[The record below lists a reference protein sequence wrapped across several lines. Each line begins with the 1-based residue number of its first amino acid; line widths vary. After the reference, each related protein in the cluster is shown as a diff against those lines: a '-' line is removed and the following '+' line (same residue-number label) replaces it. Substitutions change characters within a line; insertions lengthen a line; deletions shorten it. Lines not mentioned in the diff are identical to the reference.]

1 MKQIEGVVAKITN
14 LKDGEMLQVSVGET
28 EVLLSRIDG
37 KYYAVGA
44 HCTHYKASLAQ
55 GVLSEH
61 HVVCPWHNAYFNVT
75 TGDQLEPPGLD
86 DLDRYE
92 VRIEGEN
99 VIVSV
104 PEQTTGFRS
113 PAMAQFD
120 PNVDG
125 RTFVILG
132 AGAAGVHAAETL
144 RVAGYQG
151 RIVMITQDD
160 KLPYDRTKLT
170 KDYFIGKTSS
180 EEMPLRSP
188 NFYKEYSIEVLLN
201 KRVERVE
208 TTAKAITFTDSASSS
223 DAGTSGDSL
232 TYDALLVATGGKPRQ
247 LDIPGADL
255 ENIVTLR
262 SFNDTDYILTSIKEK
277 GQAVVIGSSF
287 IGMETAAGLCQHGLQ
302 VTVISPDSVPFKKTL
317 GEEIGKLFQQVHE
330 ENGVCFKFE
339 RKAVQFEGN
348 GKVETVVLDNGDR
361 LKADIVIVGIGV
373 QPVTDFLEGV
383 DLHPKD
389 SSVVVD
395 EYLCAAD
402 GIYAAGDIACYPDWR
417 TSKSIRVEHW
427 RVAAQ
432 QGRIAAHNMAGK
444 AVKFRGL
451 PLFWTMQFKF
461 PLRYI
466 GHAQS
471 WDEIIVDGDLQKQ
484 EFIAFYV
491 QKNKVLA
498 VATSH
503 KDTETAAISELM
515 RLNQMPTVEELR
527 SGIIDLIQKQPEAN
541 NQH

>member
-1 MKQIEGVVAKITN
+1 MKQIEAVVANIN
-14 LKDGEMLQVSVGET
+14 DLNDGEMRQVAVRET
-28 EVLLSRIDG
+28 EILLTRLDG
-37 KYYAVGA
+37 KFHAVGA
-44 HCTHYKASLAQ
+44 HCSHYKAPLAE
-55 GVLSEH
+55 GVLSGH
-61 HVVCPWHNAYFNVT
+61 HVVCPWHNAYFDVT
-75 TGDQLEPPGLD
+75 SGDQLEPPGLD
-86 DLDRYE
+86 SLACYQ

-104 PEQTTGFRS
+104 PEETTGLRS
-113 PAMAQFD
+113 PAMAQFNPD
-120 PNVDG
+120 ADK

-160 KLPYDRTKLT
+160 RLPYDRTKLS

-188 NFYKEYSIEVLLN
+188 DFYKEHAIEVLLN
-201 KRVERVE
+201 KRVEQVQ
-208 TTAKAITFTDSASSS
+208 TTAKAITFTDSASGS
-223 DAGTSGDSL
+223 DAGGSGDSL
-232 TYDALLVATGGKPRQ
+232 NYDALLVATGGKPLQ

-255 ENIVTLR
+255 QNILTLR
-262 SFNDTDYILTSIKEK
+262 SFDDTDRILTLSKQK

-287 IGMETAAGLCQHGLQ
+287 IGMETAAGLSQHGLQ
-302 VTVISPDSVPFKKTL
+302 VTVVSPDSVPFKKTL
-317 GEEIGKLFQQVHE
+317 GEEIGKIFQQVHE
-330 ENGVCFKFE
+330 ENGVSFKLG
-339 RKAVQFEGN
+339 RKAVQFEGSD
-348 GKVETVVLDNGDR
+348 KVEAVILDNGDR

-373 QPVTDFLEGV
+373 EPATDFLEGI
-383 DLHPKD
+383 DLYPKD
-389 SSVVVD
+389 GSVVVD
-395 EYLCAAD
+395 EYLRAAD
-402 GIYAAGDIACYPDWR
+402 GIYAAGDIARYPDWR
-417 TSKSIRVEHW
+417 TSESLRVEHW

-466 GHAQS
+466 GRAES

-491 QKNKVLA
+491 KNNQVLA

-515 RLNQMPTVEELR
+515 RLNQTLTVEELR
-527 SGIIDLIQKQPEAN
+527 RGTVDLIQRQPVNNKQ
-541 NQH
+541 

>member
-1 MKQIEGVVAKITN
+1 MKQIEAVVGNIN
-14 LKDGEMLQVSVGET
+14 DLNDGEMRQVSVGET
-28 EVLLSRIDG
+28 EILLSRIDG

-44 HCTHYKASLAQ
+44 HCTHYKAPLAE
-55 GVLSEH
+55 GVLSGH
-61 HVVCPWHNAYFNVT
+61 HVVCPWHNAYYDVT
-75 TGDQLEPPGLD
+75 TGDQQEPPGLD
-86 DLDRYE
+86 ALACYK

-104 PEQTTGFRS
+104 PEETNGLRS

-144 RVAGYQG
+144 RIAGYQG
-151 RIVMITQDD
+151 RIVMITQDNR
-160 KLPYDRTKLT
+160 LPYDRTKLT
-170 KDYFIGKTSS
+170 KDYFIGKTSA

-188 NFYKEYSIEVLLN
+188 DFFKEHAIEVLLN
-201 KRVERVE
+201 KRVEQVQ
-208 TTAKAITFTDSASSS
+208 TTNKTITFTDS
-223 DAGTSGDSL
+223 DAGTSSDSL

-255 ENIVTLR
+255 QNILTLR
-262 SFNDTDYILTSIKEK
+262 SFNDTDRILTISKQK

-287 IGMETAAGLCQHGLQ
+287 IGMEAAAGLRQHGLE
-302 VTVISPDSVPFKKTL
+302 VTVVSPDSVPFKKIL

-330 ENGVCFKFE
+330 EKGVSFKFE
-339 RKAVQFEGN
+339 RKAVQFEGSD
-348 GKVETVVLDNGDR
+348 KVEAVILDNGDR

-373 QPVTDFLEGV
+373 QPATDFLQGI

-389 SSVVVD
+389 NSVVVD
-395 EYLCAAD
+395 EYLRAGD

-417 TSKSIRVEHW
+417 TNESIRVEHW

-432 QGRIAAHNMAGK
+432 QGRIAAQNMTGK

-451 PLFWTMQFKF
+451 PLFWTMQFDF

-466 GHAQS
+466 GHAES

-484 EFIAFYV
+484 EFIVFYL
-491 QKNKVLA
+491 KNNQVLA

-503 KDTETAAISELM
+503 QDTETAAISELM
-515 RLNQMPTVEELR
+515 RSNQMLTVDELR
-527 SGIIDLIQKQPEAN
+527 RGIVDLIQKGQPEVSSKR
-541 NQH
+541 

>member
-1 MKQIEGVVAKITN
+1 MKQIEAVVANIN
-14 LKDGEMLQVSVGET
+14 DLNDGEMRQVAVGET
-28 EVLLSRIDG
+28 EILLTRLDG
-37 KYYAVGA
+37 KFHAVGA
-44 HCTHYKASLAQ
+44 HCSHYKAPLAD
-55 GVLSEH
+55 GVLSGH
-61 HVVCPWHNAYFNVT
+61 HVVCPWHNAYFDVT
-75 TGDQLEPPGLD
+75 SGDQLEPPGLD
-86 DLDRYE
+86 SLACYQ

-104 PEQTTGFRS
+104 PEETTGLRS
-113 PAMAQFD
+113 PTMAQFNPD
-120 PNVDG
+120 ADG

-132 AGAAGVHAAETL
+132 AGAAGVHAVETL

-160 KLPYDRTKLT
+160 RLPYDRTKLS
-170 KDYFIGKTSS
+170 KDYFIGETSS

-188 NFYKEYSIEVLLN
+188 DFYKEHAIEILLN
-201 KRVERVE
+201 KQVEQVQ
-208 TTAKAITFTDSASSS
+208 TTAKAITFTDSASGS
-223 DAGTSGDSL
+223 DAGASGDSL
-232 TYDALLVATGGKPRQ
+232 NYDALLVATGGKPLQ

-255 ENIVTLR
+255 QNILTLR
-262 SFNDTDYILTSIKEK
+262 SFDDTDRILTLSKQK

-287 IGMETAAGLCQHGLQ
+287 IGMETAAGLSQHGLQ
-302 VTVISPDSVPFKKTL
+302 VTVVSPDSVPFKKTL
-317 GEEIGKLFQQVHE
+317 GEEIGKIFQQVHQ
-330 ENGVCFKFE
+330 ENGVSFKFG

-348 GKVETVVLDNGDR
+348 DKVEAVILDNGDR

-373 QPVTDFLEGV
+373 QPATDFLEGI
-383 DLHPKD
+383 DLYPKD
-389 SSVVVD
+389 GSVVVD
-395 EYLCAAD
+395 EYLRAAD
-402 GIYAAGDIACYPDWR
+402 GVYAAGDIARYPDWR
-417 TSKSIRVEHW
+417 TSESLRVEHW

-491 QKNKVLA
+491 KNNQVLA

-515 RLNQMPTVEELR
+515 RLNQTLTVEELR
-527 SGIIDLIQKQPEAN
+527 RGTVDLIQRQPVNNKQ
-541 NQH
+541 

>member
-1 MKQIEGVVAKITN
+1 MKQIEAVVANIN
-14 LKDGEMLQVSVGET
+14 DLNDGEMRQVAVGET
-28 EVLLSRIDG
+28 EILLTRLDG
-37 KYYAVGA
+37 KFHAVGA
-44 HCTHYKASLAQ
+44 HCSHYKAPLAE
-55 GVLSEH
+55 GVLSGH
-61 HVVCPWHNAYFNVT
+61 HVVCPWHNAYFDVT
-75 TGDQLEPPGLD
+75 SGDQLEPPGLD
-86 DLDRYE
+86 SLACYQ

-104 PEQTTGFRS
+104 PEETTGLRS
-113 PAMAQFD
+113 PAMAQFNPD
-120 PNVDG
+120 ADK

-160 KLPYDRTKLT
+160 RLPYDRTKLS
-170 KDYFIGKTSS
+170 KDYFIGETSS

-188 NFYKEYSIEVLLN
+188 DFYKEHAIEVLLN
-201 KRVERVE
+201 KRVEQVQ
-208 TTAKAITFTDSASSS
+208 TTAKAIAFTDSASGS
-223 DAGTSGDSL
+223 DAGASGDSL
-232 TYDALLVATGGKPRQ
+232 NYDALLVATGGKPLR

-255 ENIVTLR
+255 QNILTLR
-262 SFNDTDYILTSIKEK
+262 SFDDTDRILTLSKQK

-287 IGMETAAGLCQHGLQ
+287 IGMETAAGLSQQGLQ
-302 VTVISPDSVPFKKTL
+302 VTVVSPDSVPFEKTL
-317 GEEIGKLFQQVHE
+317 GEEIGKIFQQVHQ
-330 ENGVCFKFE
+330 ENGVSFKLG
-339 RKAVQFEGN
+339 RKAVKFEGSD
-348 GKVETVVLDNGDR
+348 KVEAVILDNGDR

-373 QPVTDFLEGV
+373 QPATDFLEGI

-389 SSVVVD
+389 GSVVVD
-395 EYLCAAD
+395 EYLRAAD
-402 GIYAAGDIACYPDWR
+402 GIYAAGDIARYPDWR
-417 TSKSIRVEHW
+417 TNEPLRVEHW

-466 GHAQS
+466 GHAES

-491 QKNKVLA
+491 KNNQVLA

-515 RLNQMPTVEELR
+515 RSNQMLTVEELR
-527 SGIIDLIQKQPEAN
+527 RGTVDLIQRQPVNNKQ
-541 NQH
+541 

>member
-1 MKQIEGVVAKITN
+1 MKQIEAVVANIN
-14 LKDGEMLQVSVGET
+14 DLNDGELRQVAVGET
-28 EVLLSRIDG
+28 EILLTRLDG
-37 KYYAVGA
+37 KFHAVGA
-44 HCTHYKASLAQ
+44 HCSHYKAPLAE
-55 GVLSEH
+55 GVLSGH
-61 HVVCPWHNAYFNVT
+61 HVVCPWHNAYFDVT
-75 TGDQLEPPGLD
+75 SGDQLEPPGLD
-86 DLDRYE
+86 SLACYQ

-104 PEQTTGFRS
+104 PEETTGLRS
-113 PAMAQFD
+113 PAMAQFNPD
-120 PNVDG
+120 ADK

-160 KLPYDRTKLT
+160 RLPYDRTKLS
-170 KDYFIGKTSS
+170 KDYFIGETSS

-188 NFYKEYSIEVLLN
+188 DFYKEHAIEVLLN
-201 KRVERVE
+201 KRVEQVQ
-208 TTAKAITFTDSASSS
+208 TTSKAITFSGS
-223 DAGTSGDSL
+223 DAGASGDSL
-232 TYDALLVATGGKPRQ
+232 NYDALLVATGGKPRQ

-255 ENIVTLR
+255 QNILTLR
-262 SFNDTDYILTSIKEK
+262 SFNDTDRILTLSKQK

-287 IGMETAAGLCQHGLQ
+287 IGMETAAGLSQHGLQ
-302 VTVISPDSVPFKKTL
+302 VTVVSPDSVPFKKIL
-317 GEEIGKLFQQVHE
+317 GEEIGKIFQQVHQ
-330 ENGVCFKFE
+330 ENGVSFKLG
-339 RKAVQFEGN
+339 RKAVQFEGSD
-348 GKVETVVLDNGDR
+348 KVEAVILDNGDR

-373 QPVTDFLEGV
+373 QPATDFLEGI
-383 DLHPKD
+383 DLYPKD
-389 SSVVVD
+389 GSVVVD
-395 EYLCAAD
+395 EYLRAAD
-402 GIYAAGDIACYPDWR
+402 GIYAAGDIARYPDWR
-417 TSKSIRVEHW
+417 TNESLRVEHW

-466 GHAQS
+466 GHAES

-491 QKNKVLA
+491 KNNQVLA

-503 KDTETAAISELM
+503 KDTETAAMSELM
-515 RLNQMPTVEELR
+515 RLNQMLTVEELR
-527 SGIIDLIQKQPEAN
+527 RGTVDLIQRQPVNNKQ
-541 NQH
+541 

>member
-1 MKQIEGVVAKITN
+1 MKQVEAVVAN
-14 LKDGEMLQVSVGET
+14 VNDLNDGEMRQVSVGET
-28 EVLLSRIDG
+28 EILLTRLEG
-37 KYYAVGA
+37 KFYAVGA
-44 HCTHYKASLAQ
+44 HCTHYRVSLAQ
-55 GVLSEH
+55 GVLSGH
-61 HVVCPWHNAYFNVT
+61 YVVCPWHNAYFDVT

-86 DLDRYE
+86 SLACYG

-104 PEQTTGFRS
+104 PEETTGLRS
-113 PAMAQFD
+113 PAMAQFNPD
-120 PNVDG
+120 ADG

-132 AGAAGVHAAETL
+132 AGAAGAHAAEAL

-160 KLPYDRTKLT
+160 RLPYDRTKLT

-188 NFYKEYSIEVLLN
+188 DFYKEHAIEVLLN
-201 KRVERVE
+201 KQVKQVQ

-223 DAGTSGDSL
+223 DAGASGDSL

-255 ENIVTLR
+255 QNILTLR
-262 SFNDTDYILTSIKEK
+262 SFDDTDRILTLSKQK

-287 IGMETAAGLCQHGLQ
+287 IGMETAAGLSQHGLK

-330 ENGVCFKFE
+330 ENGVSFKLG
-339 RKAVQFEGN
+339 RKAVQFEGSD
-348 GKVETVVLDNGDR
+348 KVEAVILDNGDR

-373 QPVTDFLEGV
+373 QPATDFLEGI

-389 SSVVVD
+389 GSVVVD
-395 EYLCAAD
+395 EYLRAAD
-402 GIYAAGDIACYPDWR
+402 GIYAAGDIARYPDWR
-417 TSKSIRVEHW
+417 TSESLRVEHW

-466 GHAQS
+466 GHAKS

-491 QKNKVLA
+491 KENKVLA
-498 VATSH
+498 VATSN
-503 KDTETAAISELM
+503 KNTETAAICELM
-515 RLNQMPTVEELR
+515 GLNQMPTVEELR
-527 SGIIDLIQKQPEAN
+527 SGIVDLIQRQPQVNNKQ
-541 NQH
+541 

>member
-1 MKQIEGVVAKITN
+1 MKQTEAVVANIN
-14 LKDGEMLQVSVGET
+14 DLNDGEMRQVSVGET
-28 EVLLSRIDG
+28 EILLSRIDG
-37 KYYAVGA
+37 KFYAVGA
-44 HCTHYKASLAQ
+44 HCAHYKAPLAD
-55 GVLSEH
+55 GVLSGH
-61 HVVCPWHNAYFNVT
+61 HVVCPWHNAYFDVT

-86 DLDRYE
+86 SLASYQ

-104 PEQTTGFRS
+104 PEETTGLRS
-113 PAMAQFD
+113 PAMAQFN

-132 AGAAGVHAAETL
+132 AGAAGVHAAQTL

-151 RIVMITQDD
+151 RIVMITQED
-160 KLPYDRTKLT
+160 KLPYDRTKLS

-188 NFYKEYSIEVLLN
+188 DFFKEHAIEVLLN
-201 KRVERVE
+201 HQVEQVQ
-208 TTAKAITFTDSASSS
+208 TTNKAIAFTN
-223 DAGTSGDSL
+223 GDSL

-255 ENIVTLR
+255 QNILTLR
-262 SFNDTDYILTSIKEK
+262 SFDDADRILATIKQK

-287 IGMETAAGLCQHGLQ
+287 IGMEIASGLSQQGLQ

-317 GEEIGKLFQQVHE
+317 GEEIGKIFQQVHE
-330 ENGVCFKFE
+330 ENGVSFKLG
-339 RKAVQFEGN
+339 RKAVQFEGSD
-348 GKVETVVLDNGDR
+348 KVEAVILDNGDR
-361 LKADIVIVGIGV
+361 LQADIVIVGVGV
-373 QPVTDFLEGV
+373 QPATDFLKGV
-383 DLHPKD
+383 ELHPKD
-389 SSVVVD
+389 RSVVVD
-395 EYLCAAD
+395 EYLRAGD
-402 GIYAAGDIACYPDWR
+402 SIYAAGDIARYPDWR
-417 TSKSIRVEHW
+417 TNESIRVEHW

-432 QGRIAAHNMAGK
+432 HGRIAAYNMVGK

-461 PLRYI
+461 PLRYV

-484 EFIAFYV
+484 EFIAFYI
-491 QKNKVLA
+491 KNNQVLA

-503 KDTETAAISELM
+503 RDTETAAISELM
-515 RLNQMPTVEELR
+515 RLNQMPNIEELR
-527 SGIIDLIQKQPEAN
+527 RGVVDLIPQTASS
-541 NQH
+541 

>member
-1 MKQIEGVVAKITN
+1 MKQIEAVVAKIN
-14 LKDGEMLQVSVGET
+14 DLNDGEMRQVSVGET
-28 EVLLSRIDG
+28 EILLTRLEG
-37 KYYAVGA
+37 KFYAVGA
-44 HCTHYKASLAQ
+44 HCSHYRAPLAE
-55 GVLSEH
+55 GVLSGH
-61 HVVCPWHNAYFNVT
+61 HVICPWHNAYFDVT

-86 DLDRYE
+86 ALACYQ

-104 PEQTTGFRS
+104 PEETTGLRS
-113 PAMAQFD
+113 PAMAQFNPD
-120 PNVDG
+120 ADG

-132 AGAAGVHAAETL
+132 AGAAGVHAAEAL

-160 KLPYDRTKLT
+160 RLPYDRTKLT

-188 NFYKEYSIEVLLN
+188 DFYKEHAIEVLLN
-201 KRVERVE
+201 KQVKQVQ
-208 TTAKAITFTDSASSS
+208 TTAKAIAFTN
-223 DAGTSGDSL
+223 GDSL

-255 ENIVTLR
+255 QNILTLR
-262 SFNDTDYILTSIKEK
+262 SFDDTDRILTLSKQK

-287 IGMETAAGLCQHGLQ
+287 IGMETAAGLSQHGLE

-317 GEEIGKLFQQVHE
+317 GEEIGKIFQQVHQ
-330 ENGVCFKFE
+330 ENGVSFKFG
-339 RKAVQFEGN
+339 RKAVQFEGSD
-348 GKVETVVLDNGDR
+348 KVEAVILDNGDR
-361 LKADIVIVGIGV
+361 VKADIVIVGIGV
-373 QPVTDFLEGV
+373 QPATDFLEGV

-389 SSVVVD
+389 GSVVVD
-395 EYLCAAD
+395 EYLRVAD
-402 GIYAAGDIACYPDWR
+402 GIYAAGDIARYPDWR
-417 TSKSIRVEHW
+417 TSESLRVEHW

-466 GHAQS
+466 GHAES

-527 SGIIDLIQKQPEAN
+527 SGIVDLIQRQPEVN
-541 NQH
+541 NKQ

>member
-1 MKQIEGVVAKITN
+1 MKRIEAVVGNIN
-14 LKDGEMLQVSVGET
+14 DLNDGEMRQVSVGET

-44 HCTHYKASLAQ
+44 HCTHYKAPLAE
-55 GVLSEH
+55 GVLSGH
-61 HVVCPWHNAYFNVT
+61 HVVCPWHNAYYDVT
-75 TGDQLEPPGLD
+75 TGDQQEPPGLD
-86 DLDRYE
+86 SLACYE

-104 PEQTTGFRS
+104 PEETNGLRS

-151 RIVMITQDD
+151 RIVMITQDN

-170 KDYFIGKTSS
+170 KDYFIGKTSA

-188 NFYKEYSIEVLLN
+188 DFFKEHAIEVLLN
-201 KRVERVE
+201 KRVEQVQ
-208 TTAKAITFTDSASSS
+208 TKNKAIAFS
-223 DAGTSGDSL
+223 DGDSL

-255 ENIVTLR
+255 QNIFTLR
-262 SFNDTDYILTSIKEK
+262 SFSDTDRILTTSKQK
-277 GQAVVIGSSF
+277 AQAVVIGSSF
-287 IGMETAAGLCQHGLQ
+287 IGMETAAGLSQQGLE
-302 VTVISPDSVPFKKTL
+302 VTVVSPDSVPFKKIL

-330 ENGVCFKFE
+330 ENGVTFKFE
-339 RKAVQFEGN
+339 RKAVQFEGSD
-348 GKVETVVLDNGDR
+348 KVEAVILDNGDR
-361 LKADIVIVGIGV
+361 LKADIVIVGVGV
-373 QPVTDFLEGV
+373 QPATDFLQGI

-395 EYLCAAD
+395 EYLRAAD
-402 GIYAAGDIACYPDWR
+402 GIYAAGDIARYPDWR
-417 TSKSIRVEHW
+417 TNESIRVEHW

-432 QGRIAAHNMAGK
+432 QGRIAAQNMTGK

-451 PLFWTMQFKF
+451 PLFWTMQFDF

-466 GHAQS
+466 GHAES

-484 EFIAFYV
+484 EFIAFYL
-491 QKNKVLA
+491 KNNQVLA

-503 KDTETAAISELM
+503 QDTETAALSELM
-515 RLNQMPTVEELR
+515 RLNQMLTVDELR
-527 SGIIDLIQKQPEAN
+527 RGIADLIQRGQPKVSSKR
-541 NQH
+541 

>member
-1 MKQIEGVVAKITN
+1 MKQIEAVVGNIN
-14 LKDGEMLQVSVGET
+14 DLNDGEMRQVSVGET
-28 EVLLSRIDG
+28 EILLSRIDG
-37 KYYAVGA
+37 KFYAVGA
-44 HCTHYKASLAQ
+44 HCTHYKAPLAE
-55 GVLSEH
+55 GVLSGH
-61 HVVCPWHNAYFNVT
+61 HVVCPWHNAYYDVT
-75 TGDQLEPPGLD
+75 TGDQQEPPGLD
-86 DLDRYE
+86 ALACYK

-104 PEQTTGFRS
+104 PEETNGLRS

-120 PNVDG
+120 PNVDR

-151 RIVMITQDD
+151 RIVMITQDN

-170 KDYFIGKTSS
+170 KDYFIGKTSA

-188 NFYKEYSIEVLLN
+188 DFFKEHAIEVLLN
-201 KRVERVE
+201 KRVEQVQ
-208 TTAKAITFTDSASSS
+208 TTAKTIAFTDSDTGASS
-223 DAGTSGDSL
+223 DSL

-255 ENIVTLR
+255 QNILTLR
-262 SFNDTDYILTSIKEK
+262 SFNDTDRILTTSKQK

-287 IGMETAAGLCQHGLQ
+287 IGMETAAGLRQHGLE
-302 VTVISPDSVPFKKTL
+302 VTVVSPDSVPFKKTL

-330 ENGVCFKFE
+330 ENGVSFKFG
-339 RKAVQFEGN
+339 RKVVQFEGSD
-348 GKVETVVLDNGDR
+348 KVEAVILDNGDR

-373 QPVTDFLEGV
+373 QPATDFLQGI

-389 SSVVVD
+389 GSIVVD
-395 EYLCAAD
+395 EYLRAAD
-402 GIYAAGDIACYPDWR
+402 GIYAAGDIARYPDWR
-417 TSKSIRVEHW
+417 TNESIRVEHW

-432 QGRIAAHNMAGK
+432 QGRIAAHNMTGK

-451 PLFWTMQFKF
+451 PLFWTMQFDF

-484 EFIAFYV
+484 EFIAFYL
-491 QKNKVLA
+491 KNNQVLA

-503 KDTETAAISELM
+503 QDTETAAISELM
-515 RLNQMPTVEELR
+515 RLNQMLTVDELR
-527 SGIIDLIQKQPEAN
+527 RGTVDLINRGQPEVSSKR
-541 NQH
+541 

>member
-1 MKQIEGVVAKITN
+1 MKQIEAVVANIN
-14 LKDGEMLQVSVGET
+14 DLNDGEMRQVAVGET
-28 EVLLSRIDG
+28 EILLTRLDG
-37 KYYAVGA
+37 KFHAVGA
-44 HCTHYKASLAQ
+44 HCSHYKAPLAE
-55 GVLSEH
+55 GVLSGH
-61 HVVCPWHNAYFNVT
+61 HVVCPWHNAYFDVT
-75 TGDQLEPPGLD
+75 SGDQLEPPGLD
-86 DLDRYE
+86 SLACYQ

-104 PEQTTGFRS
+104 PEETTGLRS
-113 PAMAQFD
+113 PAMAQFNPD
-120 PNVDG
+120 ADG

-160 KLPYDRTKLT
+160 RLPYDRTKLS

-188 NFYKEYSIEVLLN
+188 DFYKEHAIEVLLN
-201 KRVERVE
+201 KRVEQVQ
-208 TTAKAITFTDSASSS
+208 TTAKAITFSDSASGS
-223 DAGTSGDSL
+223 DAGASGDSL
-232 TYDALLVATGGKPRQ
+232 NYDALLVATGGKPLQ

-255 ENIVTLR
+255 QNILTLR
-262 SFNDTDYILTSIKEK
+262 SFDDTDRILALSKQK

-287 IGMETAAGLCQHGLQ
+287 IGMETAAGLSQHGLQ
-302 VTVISPDSVPFKKTL
+302 VTVVSPDSVPFKKTL
-317 GEEIGKLFQQVHE
+317 GEEIGKIFQQVHE
-330 ENGVCFKFE
+330 QNGVSFKLG
-339 RKAVQFEGN
+339 RKAVQFEGSD
-348 GKVETVVLDNGDR
+348 KVEAVILDNGDR

-373 QPVTDFLEGV
+373 QPATDFLEGI
-383 DLHPKD
+383 DLYPKD
-389 SSVVVD
+389 GSVVVD
-395 EYLCAAD
+395 EYLRAAD
-402 GIYAAGDIACYPDWR
+402 GIYAAGDIARYPDWR
-417 TSKSIRVEHW
+417 TSESLRVEHW

-491 QKNKVLA
+491 KNNQVLA

-515 RLNQMPTVEELR
+515 RLNQTLTVEELR
-527 SGIIDLIQKQPEAN
+527 RGTVDLIQRQPVNNKQ
-541 NQH
+541 

>member
-1 MKQIEGVVAKITN
+1 MKQIEAVVANIN
-14 LKDGEMLQVSVGET
+14 DLNDGEMRQVSVGET
-28 EVLLSRIDG
+28 EILLSRIDG
-37 KYYAVGA
+37 KFYAVGA
-44 HCTHYKASLAQ
+44 YCSHYKAPLAE
-55 GVLSEH
+55 GVLNGH
-61 HVVCPWHNAYFNVT
+61 HVVCPWHNAYFDVT

-86 DLDRYE
+86 SLDSYQ

-104 PEQTTGFRS
+104 PEETTGLRS
-113 PAMAQFD
+113 PTMAQFN
-120 PNVDG
+120 PNIDG

-151 RIVMITQDD
+151 RIVMITQED
-160 KLPYDRTKLT
+160 KLPYDRTKLS

-188 NFYKEYSIEVLLN
+188 DFFKEHAIEVLLN
-201 KRVERVE
+201 HQVEQVQ
-208 TTAKAITFTDSASSS
+208 TTNKAIAFTN
-223 DAGTSGDSL
+223 GDSL

-255 ENIVTLR
+255 QNILTLR
-262 SFNDTDYILTSIKEK
+262 SFDDADRILATIKQK

-287 IGMETAAGLCQHGLQ
+287 IGMETASGLSQQGLQ

-317 GEEIGKLFQQVHE
+317 GEEIGKIFQQVHE
-330 ENGVCFKFE
+330 ENGVSFKLG
-339 RKAVQFEGN
+339 RKAVQFEGSD
-348 GKVETVVLDNGDR
+348 KVEAVILDNGDR
-361 LKADIVIVGIGV
+361 LQADIVIIGVGV
-373 QPVTDFLEGV
+373 QPATDFLKGIE
-383 DLHPKD
+383 LHPKD
-389 SSVVVD
+389 RSIVVD
-395 EYLCAAD
+395 EYLCAGD
-402 GIYAAGDIACYPDWR
+402 SIYAAGDIARYPDWR
-417 TSKSIRVEHW
+417 TNESIRVEHW

-432 QGRIAAHNMAGK
+432 HGRIAAYNMAGK

-484 EFIAFYV
+484 EFIAFYIK
-491 QKNKVLA
+491 KNQVLA

-503 KDTETAAISELM
+503 RDTETAAISELM

-527 SGIIDLIQKQPEAN
+527 RGVVDLIHKQP
-541 NQH
+541 

>member
-1 MKQIEGVVAKITN
+1 MKQIEAVVANIN
-14 LKDGEMLQVSVGET
+14 DLNDGEMRQVAVGET
-28 EVLLSRIDG
+28 EILLTRLDG
-37 KYYAVGA
+37 KFHAVGA
-44 HCTHYKASLAQ
+44 HCSHYKAPLAE
-55 GVLSEH
+55 GVLSGH
-61 HVVCPWHNAYFNVT
+61 HVVCPWHNAYFDVT
-75 TGDQLEPPGLD
+75 SGDQLEPPGLD
-86 DLDRYE
+86 SLACYQ

-104 PEQTTGFRS
+104 PEQTTGLRS
-113 PAMAQFD
+113 PAMAQFN
-120 PNVDG
+120 PNADG

-160 KLPYDRTKLT
+160 RLPYDRTKLS
-170 KDYFIGKTSS
+170 KDYFIGETSS

-188 NFYKEYSIEVLLN
+188 DFYKEHAIEVLLN
-201 KRVERVE
+201 KRVEQVE
-208 TTAKAITFTDSASSS
+208 TTTKVIAFTDSASSS
-223 DAGTSGDSL
+223 NAGASGDSL
-232 TYDALLVATGGKPRQ
+232 NYDALLVATGGKPLQ

-255 ENIVTLR
+255 ENILTLR
-262 SFNDTDYILTSIKEK
+262 SFADTDRILTLSKQK

-287 IGMETAAGLCQHGLQ
+287 IGMETAAGLSQHGLQ
-302 VTVISPDSVPFKKTL
+302 VTVVSPDSVPFKKIL
-317 GEEIGKLFQQVHE
+317 GEEIGKIFQQVHQ
-330 ENGVCFKFE
+330 ENGVSFKFG
-339 RKAVQFEGN
+339 RKAVQFEGRD
-348 GKVETVVLDNGDR
+348 KVEAVILDNGDR

-373 QPVTDFLEGV
+373 QPATDFLEGI

-389 SSVVVD
+389 GSVVVD
-395 EYLCAAD
+395 EYLRAAD
-402 GIYAAGDIACYPDWR
+402 GIYAAGDIARYPDWR
-417 TSKSIRVEHW
+417 TSESLRVEHW

-466 GHAQS
+466 GHAES

-491 QKNKVLA
+491 KNNQVLA

-503 KDTETAAISELM
+503 KDTETAAISEFM
-515 RLNQMPTVEELR
+515 RLNQTLTVEELR
-527 SGIIDLIQKQPEAN
+527 RGTVDLIQRQPVNNKQ
-541 NQH
+541 

>member
-1 MKQIEGVVAKITN
+1 MKQIEAVVGNIN
-14 LKDGEMLQVSVGET
+14 DLNDGEMRQVSVGET
-28 EVLLSRIDG
+28 EILLSRIDG
-37 KYYAVGA
+37 KFYAVGA
-44 HCTHYKASLAQ
+44 HCTHYKAPLAE
-55 GVLSEH
+55 GVLSGH
-61 HVVCPWHNAYFNVT
+61 HVVCPWHNAYYDVT
-75 TGDQLEPPGLD
+75 TGDQQEPPGLD
-86 DLDRYE
+86 ALSCYQ

-104 PEQTTGFRS
+104 PEETNGLRS

-151 RIVMITQDD
+151 RIVMITQDN

-170 KDYFIGKTSS
+170 KDYFIGKTSA

-188 NFYKEYSIEVLLN
+188 DFFKEHAIEVVLN
-201 KRVERVE
+201 KRVEQVQ
-208 TTAKAITFTDSASSS
+208 TTAKTIAFTDSDTGASS
-223 DAGTSGDSL
+223 DSL

-255 ENIVTLR
+255 QNILTLR
-262 SFNDTDYILTSIKEK
+262 SFNDTDRILTTIKQK
-277 GQAVVIGSSF
+277 AQAVVIGSSF
-287 IGMETAAGLCQHGLQ
+287 IGMETAAGLRQHGLE
-302 VTVISPDSVPFKKTL
+302 VTVVSPDSVPFKKIL

-330 ENGVCFKFE
+330 ENGVSFKFG

-348 GKVETVVLDNGDR
+348 DKVEAVILDNGDR

-373 QPVTDFLEGV
+373 QPATDFLQGI

-389 SSVVVD
+389 GSVVVD
-395 EYLCAAD
+395 EYLRAAD
-402 GIYAAGDIACYPDWR
+402 GIYAAGDIARYPDWR
-417 TSKSIRVEHW
+417 TSESIRVEHW

-432 QGRIAAHNMAGK
+432 QGRIAAQNMTGK

-451 PLFWTMQFKF
+451 PLFWTMQFDF

-484 EFIAFYV
+484 EFIAFYL
-491 QKNKVLA
+491 KNNQVLA

-503 KDTETAAISELM
+503 QDTETAAISELM
-515 RLNQMPTVEELR
+515 RLNQMLTVDELR
-527 SGIIDLIQKQPEAN
+527 RGTVDLINRRQPEVSSKR
-541 NQH
+541 

>member
-1 MKQIEGVVAKITN
+1 MKQIEAVVANIN
-14 LKDGEMLQVSVGET
+14 DLNDGEMRQVAVGET
-28 EVLLSRIDG
+28 EILLTRLDG
-37 KYYAVGA
+37 KFHAVGA
-44 HCTHYKASLAQ
+44 HCSHYKAPLAE
-55 GVLSEH
+55 GVLSGH
-61 HVVCPWHNAYFNVT
+61 HVVCPWHNAYFDVT

-86 DLDRYE
+86 SLACYQ

-104 PEQTTGFRS
+104 PEETTGLRS
-113 PAMAQFD
+113 PTMAQFNPD
-120 PNVDG
+120 ADK

-160 KLPYDRTKLT
+160 KLPYDRTKLS
-170 KDYFIGKTSS
+170 KDYFIGETSS

-188 NFYKEYSIEVLLN
+188 DFYKEHAIEVLLN
-201 KRVERVE
+201 KRVEQVQ
-208 TTAKAITFTDSASSS
+208 TTAKAIAFTN
-223 DAGTSGDSL
+223 GDSL
-232 TYDALLVATGGKPRQ
+232 NYDALLVATGGKPLQ

-255 ENIVTLR
+255 QNILTLR
-262 SFNDTDYILTSIKEK
+262 SFDDTDRILTLSKQK

-287 IGMETAAGLCQHGLQ
+287 IGMETAAGLSQHGLQ
-302 VTVISPDSVPFKKTL
+302 VTVVSPDSVPFKKTL
-317 GEEIGKLFQQVHE
+317 GEEIGKIFQQVHE
-330 ENGVCFKFE
+330 ENGVSFKLG
-339 RKAVQFEGN
+339 RKAVKFEGSD
-348 GKVETVVLDNGDR
+348 KVEAVILDNGDR

-373 QPVTDFLEGV
+373 QPATDFLEGI

-389 SSVVVD
+389 GSVVVD
-395 EYLCAAD
+395 EYLRAAD
-402 GIYAAGDIACYPDWR
+402 GIYAAGDIARYPDWR
-417 TSKSIRVEHW
+417 TSESLRVEHW

-466 GHAQS
+466 GHAES

-491 QKNKVLA
+491 KNNQVLA

-515 RLNQMPTVEELR
+515 RLNQMLTVEELR
-527 SGIIDLIQKQPEAN
+527 RGTVDLIQRQPVNNKQ
-541 NQH
+541 

>member
-1 MKQIEGVVAKITN
+1 MKQIEAVVANIN
-14 LKDGEMLQVSVGET
+14 DLNDGEMRQVSVGET
-28 EVLLSRIDG
+28 EILLTRLDG
-37 KYYAVGA
+37 KYHAVGA
-44 HCTHYKASLAQ
+44 HCSHYKAPLAE
-55 GVLSEH
+55 GVLNGH
-61 HVVCPWHNAYFNVT
+61 HVVCPWHNAYFDVT
-75 TGDQLEPPGLD
+75 SGDQLEPPGLD
-86 DLDRYE
+86 SLACYQ

-99 VIVSV
+99 VIVSL
-104 PEQTTGFRS
+104 PEKTTGLRS
-113 PAMAQFD
+113 PAMAQFNPD
-120 PNVDG
+120 ADE

-160 KLPYDRTKLT
+160 KLPYDRTKLS
-170 KDYFIGKTSS
+170 KDYFIGETSS

-188 NFYKEYSIEVLLN
+188 DFYKEHAIEVLLN
-201 KRVERVE
+201 KRVEQVQ
-208 TTAKAITFTDSASSS
+208 TTAKAITFSDSN
-223 DAGTSGDSL
+223 AGTSGDSL
-232 TYDALLVATGGKPRQ
+232 NYDALLVATGGKPLQ

-255 ENIVTLR
+255 QNILTLR
-262 SFNDTDYILTSIKEK
+262 SFDDTDRILTLSKQK

-287 IGMETAAGLCQHGLQ
+287 IGMETAAGLSQHGLQ
-302 VTVISPDSVPFKKTL
+302 VTVVSPDSVPFKKIL
-317 GEEIGKLFQQVHE
+317 GEEIGKIFQQVHE
-330 ENGVCFKFE
+330 ENGVSFKLG
-339 RKAVQFEGN
+339 RKAVQFEGSD
-348 GKVETVVLDNGDR
+348 KVEAVILDNGDR

-373 QPVTDFLEGV
+373 QPATDFLQGI

-389 SSVVVD
+389 GSVVVD
-395 EYLCAAD
+395 EYLRAAD
-402 GIYAAGDIACYPDWR
+402 GIYAAGDIARYPDWR
-417 TSKSIRVEHW
+417 TNESLRVEHW

-451 PLFWTMQFKF
+451 PLFWTMQFEF

-491 QKNKVLA
+491 KNNQVLA

-503 KDTETAAISELM
+503 KDTETAAMAELM
-515 RLNQMPTVEELR
+515 RLNQRLTVEELR
-527 SGIIDLIQKQPEAN
+527 RGTVDLIQRQPVNNKQ
-541 NQH
+541 

>member
-1 MKQIEGVVAKITN
+1 MKQIEAVVAN
-14 LKDGEMLQVSVGET
+14 VNDLNDGEMRQVSVGET
-28 EVLLSRIDG
+28 DILLTRLEG
-37 KYYAVGA
+37 KFYAVGA
-44 HCTHYKASLAQ
+44 HCAHYKAPLAD
-55 GVLSEH
+55 GVLSGH
-61 HVVCPWHNAYFNVT
+61 HVVCPWHNAYFDVT

-86 DLDRYE
+86 SLACYG

-104 PEQTTGFRS
+104 PEETTGLRS
-113 PAMAQFD
+113 PAMAQFN
-120 PNVDG
+120 PNTDG

-132 AGAAGVHAAETL
+132 AGAAGVHAAEAL

-151 RIVMITQDD
+151 RIVMITQEDR
-160 KLPYDRTKLT
+160 LPYDRTKLS

-188 NFYKEYSIEVLLN
+188 DFFKEHAIEVLLN
-201 KRVERVE
+201 KRVKQVE
-208 TTAKAITFTDSASSS
+208 TTAKAITFTDSASGSS
-223 DAGTSGDSL
+223 DSL
-232 TYDALLVATGGKPRQ
+232 IYDALLVATGGKPRQ

-255 ENIVTLR
+255 QNILTLR
-262 SFNDTDYILTSIKEK
+262 SFDDADRILTAIKQK

-287 IGMETAAGLCQHGLQ
+287 IGMETAAGLSQQGLQ
-302 VTVISPDSVPFKKTL
+302 VTVISPDSVPFKKIF
-317 GEEIGKLFQQVHE
+317 GEEIGKIFQQVHE
-330 ENGVCFKFE
+330 ENGVSFKLG
-339 RKAVQFEGN
+339 RKAVQFEGSDE
-348 GKVETVVLDNGDR
+348 VEAVILDNGDR
-361 LKADIVIVGIGV
+361 LRADIVIVGIGV
-373 QPVTDFLEGV
+373 QPATDFLEGV

-389 SSVVVD
+389 GSIVVD
-395 EYLCAAD
+395 EYLRAAD
-402 GIYAAGDIACYPDWR
+402 SIYAAGDIARYPDWR
-417 TSKSIRVEHW
+417 TSESLRVEHW

-491 QKNKVLA
+491 QKNQVLA

-503 KDTETAAISELM
+503 RDTETAAISELM

-527 SGIIDLIQKQPEAN
+527 SGTVDLIQRQPQVNNKQ
-541 NQH
+541 

>member
-1 MKQIEGVVAKITN
+1 MKQIEAVVANIN
-14 LKDGEMLQVSVGET
+14 DLNDGEMRQVSVGET
-28 EVLLSRIDG
+28 EILLSRIDG
-37 KYYAVGA
+37 KFYAVGA
-44 HCTHYKASLAQ
+44 YCSHYKAPLAE
-55 GVLSEH
+55 GVLNGH
-61 HVVCPWHNAYFNVT
+61 NVVCPWHNAYFDVT

-86 DLDRYE
+86 SLDSYQ

-104 PEQTTGFRS
+104 PEETTGLRS

-132 AGAAGVHAAETL
+132 AGAAGVHAAQTL

-151 RIVMITQDD
+151 RIVMITQED
-160 KLPYDRTKLT
+160 KLPYDRTKLS

-180 EEMPLRSP
+180 EEMPLRSSD
-188 NFYKEYSIEVLLN
+188 FFKEHAIEVLLN
-201 KRVERVE
+201 HQVEQVQ
-208 TTAKAITFTDSASSS
+208 TTNKAIAFTN
-223 DAGTSGDSL
+223 GDSL
-232 TYDALLVATGGKPRQ
+232 IYDALLVATGGKPRQ

-255 ENIVTLR
+255 QNILTLR
-262 SFNDTDYILTSIKEK
+262 SFDDADRILTTIKEK
-277 GQAVVIGSSF
+277 RQAVVIGSSF
-287 IGMETAAGLCQHGLQ
+287 IGMETASGLSQQGLQ

-317 GEEIGKLFQQVHE
+317 GEEIGKIFQQVHE
-330 ENGVCFKFE
+330 ENGVSFKLG
-339 RKAVQFEGN
+339 RKAVQFEGSD
-348 GKVETVVLDNGDR
+348 KVEAVILDNGDR
-361 LKADIVIVGIGV
+361 LQADIVIIGVGV
-373 QPVTDFLEGV
+373 QPATDFLKGV
-383 DLHPKD
+383 ELHPKD
-389 SSVVVD
+389 RSVVVD
-395 EYLCAAD
+395 EYLCAGD
-402 GIYAAGDIACYPDWR
+402 SIYVAGDIARYPDWR
-417 TSKSIRVEHW
+417 TNESIRVEHW

-484 EFIAFYV
+484 EFIAFYI
-491 QKNKVLA
+491 KNNQVLA

-503 KDTETAAISELM
+503 RDTETAAISELM
-515 RLNQMPTVEELR
+515 RLNQMLTVEELR
-527 SGIIDLIQKQPEAN
+527 RGIVDLIDKQP
-541 NQH
+541 

>member
-1 MKQIEGVVAKITN
+1 MKKIEAVVAN
-14 LKDGEMLQVSVGET
+14 VNDLNDGEMRQVAVGET
-28 EVLLSRIDG
+28 EILLTRLDG
-37 KYYAVGA
+37 KFHAVGA
-44 HCTHYKASLAQ
+44 HCSHYKAPLAD
-55 GVLSEH
+55 GVLSGH
-61 HVVCPWHNAYFNVT
+61 HVVCPWHNAYFDVR

-86 DLDRYE
+86 SLACYQ

-104 PEQTTGFRS
+104 PEETTGLRS
-113 PAMAQFD
+113 PAMAQFNPD
-120 PNVDG
+120 ADK

-160 KLPYDRTKLT
+160 KLPYDRTKLS
-170 KDYFIGKTSS
+170 KDYFIGETSS

-188 NFYKEYSIEVLLN
+188 DFYKEHAIEVLLN
-201 KRVERVE
+201 KRVEQVQ
-208 TTAKAITFTDSASSS
+208 TTAKAIAFIDSASGS
-223 DAGTSGDSL
+223 DAGASGDSL
-232 TYDALLVATGGKPRQ
+232 NYDALLVATGGKPRK

-255 ENIVTLR
+255 QNILTLR
-262 SFNDTDYILTSIKEK
+262 SFDDTDRILTLSKQK

-287 IGMETAAGLCQHGLQ
+287 IGMETAAGLSQHGLQ
-302 VTVISPDSVPFKKTL
+302 VTVVSPDSVPFKKTL
-317 GEEIGKLFQQVHE
+317 GEEIGKIFQQVHE
-330 ENGVCFKFE
+330 ENGVSFKLG
-339 RKAVQFEGN
+339 RKAVQFEGSD
-348 GKVETVVLDNGDR
+348 KVEAVILDNGDR

-373 QPVTDFLEGV
+373 QPATDFLEGI

-389 SSVVVD
+389 GSVVVD
-395 EYLCAAD
+395 EYLRAAD
-402 GIYAAGDIACYPDWR
+402 GIYAAGDIARYPDWR
-417 TSKSIRVEHW
+417 TSESLRVEHW

-471 WDEIIVDGDLQKQ
+471 WDEVIVDGDLQKQ

-491 QKNKVLA
+491 KNNQVLA

-515 RLNQMPTVEELR
+515 RLNQTLTVEELR
-527 SGIIDLIQKQPEAN
+527 RGTVDLIQRKPVNNKQ
-541 NQH
+541 

>member
-1 MKQIEGVVAKITN
+1 MKQIEAVVANIN
-14 LKDGEMLQVSVGET
+14 DLNDGEMRQVAVGET
-28 EVLLSRIDG
+28 EILLTRLDG
-37 KYYAVGA
+37 KFHAVGA
-44 HCTHYKASLAQ
+44 HCSHYKAPLAE
-55 GVLSEH
+55 GVLSGH
-61 HVVCPWHNAYFNVT
+61 HVVCPWHNAYFDVT
-75 TGDQLEPPGLD
+75 SGDQLEPPGLD
-86 DLDRYE
+86 SLACYQ

-104 PEQTTGFRS
+104 PEETTGLRS
-113 PAMAQFD
+113 PAMAQFNPD
-120 PNVDG
+120 ADK

-160 KLPYDRTKLT
+160 RLPYDRTKLS

-188 NFYKEYSIEVLLN
+188 DFYKEHAIEVLLN
-201 KRVERVE
+201 KRVEQVQ
-208 TTAKAITFTDSASSS
+208 TTAKAITFSGS
-223 DAGTSGDSL
+223 DAGASGDSL
-232 TYDALLVATGGKPRQ
+232 NYDALLVATGGKPLQ

-255 ENIVTLR
+255 QNILTLR
-262 SFNDTDYILTSIKEK
+262 SFDDTDRILTLSKQK

-287 IGMETAAGLCQHGLQ
+287 IGMETAAGLSQHGLQ
-302 VTVISPDSVPFKKTL
+302 VTVVSPDSVPFKKIL
-317 GEEIGKLFQQVHE
+317 GEEIGKIFQQVHE
-330 ENGVCFKFE
+330 ENGVSFKLG
-339 RKAVQFEGN
+339 RKAVQFEGSD
-348 GKVETVVLDNGDR
+348 KVEAVILDNGDR

-373 QPVTDFLEGV
+373 EPATDFLEGI
-383 DLHPKD
+383 DLYPKD
-389 SSVVVD
+389 GSVVVD
-395 EYLCAAD
+395 EYLRAAD
-402 GIYAAGDIACYPDWR
+402 GIYAAGDIARYPDWR
-417 TSKSIRVEHW
+417 TSESLRVEHW

-466 GHAQS
+466 GRAES

-491 QKNKVLA
+491 KNNQVLA

-515 RLNQMPTVEELR
+515 RLNQTLTVEELR
-527 SGIIDLIQKQPEAN
+527 RGTVDLIQRQPVNNKQ
-541 NQH
+541 

>member
-1 MKQIEGVVAKITN
+1 MKKIEAVVANIN
-14 LKDGEMLQVSVGET
+14 DLSDGEMRQVSVGDT
-28 EVLLSRIDG
+28 EILLSRIEG
-37 KYYAVGA
+37 KFYAVGA
-44 HCTHYKASLAQ
+44 HCAHYKAPLAE
-55 GVLSEH
+55 GVLSGH
-61 HVVCPWHNAYFNVT
+61 DVVCPWHNAYFNVT

-86 DLDRYE
+86 SLACYE

-104 PEQTTGFRS
+104 PEKTTGLRS
-113 PAMAQFD
+113 PTMAQFN
-120 PNVDG
+120 PNADG
-125 RTFVILG
+125 RTFAILG

-170 KDYFIGKTSS
+170 KDYFIGETSS
-180 EEMPLRSP
+180 EEMSLRSP
-188 NFYKEYSIEVLLN
+188 DFYKEHGIEVLLN
-201 KRVERVE
+201 QQVEQVQ
-208 TTAKAITFTDSASSS
+208 TKTKAIAFT
-223 DAGTSGDSL
+223 GGDSL
-232 TYDALLVATGGKPRQ
+232 TYDVLLVATGGKPVQ

-255 ENIVTLR
+255 QNILTLR
-262 SFNDTDYILTSIKEK
+262 SFYDTDRILTLIKQK

-287 IGMETAAGLCQHGLQ
+287 IGMETAAGLSQHGLQ

-330 ENGVCFKFE
+330 ENGVSFKLG

-348 GKVETVVLDNGDR
+348 GKVEAVILDNGDR
-361 LKADIVIVGIGV
+361 IKADIVIVGIGV
-373 QPVTDFLEGV
+373 QPATDFLEGI

-389 SSVVVD
+389 GSVVVD

-402 GIYAAGDIACYPDWR
+402 GIYAAGDIARYPDWR
-417 TSKSIRVEHW
+417 TSESLRVEHW

-461 PLRYI
+461 PLRYV
-466 GHAQS
+466 GHAES
-471 WDEIIVDGDLQKQ
+471 WDEIVVDGDLQKQ
-484 EFIAFYV
+484 EFIAFYI
-491 QKNKVLA
+491 KNNQVLA

-503 KDTETAAISELM
+503 RDTETAAISELM
-515 RLNQMPTVEELR
+515 RLNQTPTVEQLR
-527 SGIIDLIQKQPEAN
+527 RGTVDLIQRSPQVSSKC
-541 NQH
+541 

>member
-1 MKQIEGVVAKITN
+1 MKQVEAVVAN
-14 LKDGEMLQVSVGET
+14 VNDLNDGEMRQVSVGET
-28 EVLLSRIDG
+28 EILLTRLEG
-37 KYYAVGA
+37 KFYAVGA
-44 HCTHYKASLAQ
+44 HCTHYRVSLAQ
-55 GVLSEH
+55 GVLSGH
-61 HVVCPWHNAYFNVT
+61 YVVCPWHNAYFDVT

-86 DLDRYE
+86 SLACYG

-104 PEQTTGFRS
+104 PEETTGLRS
-113 PAMAQFD
+113 PAMAQFNPD
-120 PNVDG
+120 ADG

-132 AGAAGVHAAETL
+132 AGAAGAHAAEAL

-160 KLPYDRTKLT
+160 RLPYDRTKLT

-180 EEMPLRSP
+180 QEMPLRSP
-188 NFYKEYSIEVLLN
+188 DFYKEHAIEVLLN
-201 KRVERVE
+201 KQVKQVQ

-223 DAGTSGDSL
+223 DAGASGDSL

-255 ENIVTLR
+255 QNILTLR
-262 SFNDTDYILTSIKEK
+262 SFDDTDRILTLSKQK

-287 IGMETAAGLCQHGLQ
+287 IGMETAAGLSQHGLK

-330 ENGVCFKFE
+330 ENGVSFKLG
-339 RKAVQFEGN
+339 RKAVQFEGSD
-348 GKVETVVLDNGDR
+348 KVEAVILDNGDR

-373 QPVTDFLEGV
+373 QPATDFLEGI

-389 SSVVVD
+389 GSVVVD
-395 EYLCAAD
+395 EYLRAAD
-402 GIYAAGDIACYPDWR
+402 GIYAAGDIARYPDWR
-417 TSKSIRVEHW
+417 TSESLRVEHW

-444 AVKFRGL
+444 AIKFRGL

-466 GHAQS
+466 GHAES

-491 QKNKVLA
+491 KENKVLA
-498 VATSH
+498 VATSN
-503 KDTETAAISELM
+503 KNTETAAICELM
-515 RLNQMPTVEELR
+515 GLNQMPTVEELR
-527 SGIIDLIQKQPEAN
+527 SGIVDLIQRQPQVNNKQ
-541 NQH
+541 